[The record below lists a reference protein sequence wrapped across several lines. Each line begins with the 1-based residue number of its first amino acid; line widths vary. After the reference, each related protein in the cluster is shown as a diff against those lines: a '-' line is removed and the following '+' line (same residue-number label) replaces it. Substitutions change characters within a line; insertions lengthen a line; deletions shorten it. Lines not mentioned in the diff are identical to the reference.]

1 MGGEGKNI
9 ELVNNSGR
17 EKERWANKR
26 ERDGRTE
33 GKRDE
38 WTEGKR

>member
-26 ERDGRTE
+26 ERER
-33 GKRDE
+33 
-38 WTEGKR
+38 WTDRRKER